1 MLWKLALCVPFCL
14 AANLTDYRTLRIP
27 NKLVVYTA
35 LAGLALQLL
44 LNGPAGIGQWLAGM
58 LPAFILLPFFALRM
72 MGAGDIKL
80 LAALGSVLGAQ
91 SAVVLLFAS
100 LLASGVIGAVV
111 LLARGEFGVRFRVLG
126 RYFKSC
132 FMARTVL
139 PYADEDRAT
148 GSSGKFAFSY
158 GITLGLLLVACYYLL
173 YRS

>member
-1 MLWKLALCVPFCL
+1 MLWKVALCVPFCL

-80 LAALGSVLGAQ
+80 LPRWEACSVR
-91 SAVVLLFAS
+91 SRLLS
-100 LLASGVIGAVV
+100 CCSPLCWLL
-111 LLARGEFGVRFRVLG
+111 E
-126 RYFKSC
+126 
-132 FMARTVL
+132 
-139 PYADEDRAT
+139 
-148 GSSGKFAFSY
+148 
-158 GITLGLLLVACYYLL
+158 
-173 YRS
+173 